1 MDRLLDGLSL
11 ERDFVA
17 LYELITGELQLT
29 RDQTRSRE
37 IRRDHAGLGELQLT
51 PLEAHDRSPGSNRD
65 GRLLGAVLLRVAVH
79 RALRAD
85 GWPNCG
91 NLPLAALLQLLAEQ
105 PRDAMQ
111 EDAPR

>member
-29 RDQTRSRE
+29 RDHTRSRE
-37 IRRDHAGLGELQLT
+37 ITRDHARLGELQLT

-79 RALRAD
+79 RAMRAD
-85 GWPNCG
+85 GWG
-91 NLPLAALLQLLAEQ
+91 ANLPLAALLQLLAEQ